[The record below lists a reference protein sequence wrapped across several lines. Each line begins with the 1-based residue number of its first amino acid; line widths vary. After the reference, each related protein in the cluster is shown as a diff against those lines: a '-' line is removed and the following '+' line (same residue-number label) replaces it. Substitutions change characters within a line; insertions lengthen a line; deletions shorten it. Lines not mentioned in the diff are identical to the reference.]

1 MVLPKTK
8 FTAVLSTFVVCIC
21 FWLLLTWSLDI
32 QELAAGAI
40 VSLAVALF
48 SARFFIHENAGW
60 FFNPLKLFT
69 LIYYII
75 VPFMVELF
83 KANWDVAKR
92 CFKGCKDV
100 HPGIVRVP
108 SELKG
113 DYERAMLGNCITLTP
128 GTISIDIAEDE
139 DKNSWYYIHC
149 IDVSGFDLSDENG
162 RAEAGKSI
170 KGKMEGW
177 IRRIWE

>member
-1 MVLPKTK
+1 MQKTR
-8 FTAVLSTFVVCIC
+8 FPAVISTFLVCFG
-21 FWLLLTWSLDI
+21 FWILLTWSFEI
-32 QELAAGAI
+32 QELAAGAV

-48 SARFFIHENAGW
+48 CARFFVHEKSFW
-60 FFNPLKLFT
+60 LFNPAKFFSLLFYV
-69 LIYYII
+69 LC
-75 VPFMVELF
+75 VFPCELV

-92 CFKGCKDV
+92 CFKGCRDV

-170 KGKMEGW
+170 KGRMEGW